1 MTAKKH
7 PDYKEEIERLE
18 YTIDYIKTT
27 LRATAD
33 YKNLYRE
40 NIRDAMKNLD
50 DTDASQNYISIMLN
64 TKFLEVAERNLDAL
78 ARAKNKPYF
87 ARMDFRSKGSD
98 KTEKLYI
105 GKTSLFRA
113 EDDIPLIIDW
123 RSRIA
128 NLYYESRLGE
138 VSYKTEVGEEEG
150 ELFLK
155 RQYSIE
161 EGKLENILDIDIT
174 TNDTFLQASLEAN
187 ADNRLK
193 DIASTIQAEQNRVI
207 RAAMSK
213 PLIVQGVAG
222 SGKTTI
228 ALHRIAYFIYTY
240 ERTFDPDNF
249 MIIAPNNLFINYIS
263 EVLPELGVEKVKQT
277 TFIDFMGELI
287 ENEYN
292 IVPPNEKLIKLVSGK
307 DKEENEY
314 IKWSSSFKGSLEFR
328 DIIDNYVNL
337 IESNFVPDMDFALEN
352 KILMSKK
359 SIRNMFLNDLKYLP
373 FYKRIDEIKKTLST
387 RLKSI
392 KKDVLHNI
400 EAKYEEETDYIFD
413 NMPEGDER
421 RLKIISLLDEKEKRL
436 KTIQN
441 TMKTLV
447 KKYIASFPKLDL
459 FDYYRELLTVENL
472 IRYSN
477 DNLPEDKINYLC
489 KLSNDL
495 LNEKKMELEDYA
507 PLVYLKHRIFG
518 FRDKIKIN
526 SVVIDEAQDFSLFQF
541 YTLKTVLNTNKFTI
555 LGDTSQGIHS
565 YRGINNWEDVL
576 NRVFDDVNSN
586 YNTLVQSYRTTI
598 EVMNLANEI
607 IKKLDNEGTVLA
619 KPVIRHGQKPQ
630 SHSFE
635 KEYELVKSLEE
646 KIKEQKNE
654 GYKSIAVVCK
664 TMEEC
669 KKLKKLFD
677 KNKIIDTKIINE
689 KDESYEAGIVIIPS
703 YLAKGLEFDT
713 VFITNLEEQYIM
725 EDLDIKLL
733 YVAVTRA
740 MHKVYIYYKE
750 GTMPILNNIG
760 TNFYERNGI

>member
-1 MTAKKH
+1 MTVKKH
-7 PDYKEEIERLE
+7 PNYKEEIERLE

-27 LRATAD
+27 LRATTD
-33 YKNLYRE
+33 YKDLYRE
-40 NIRDAMKNLD
+40 NIKDAMKNLD
-50 DTDASQNYISIMLN
+50 DTDASQNYISIILN
-64 TKFLEVAERNLDAL
+64 TKFLEMAERNLDAL
-78 ARAKNKPYF
+78 TRAKDKPYF

-161 EGKLENILDIDIT
+161 KGKLENILDIDIT

-207 RAAMSK
+207 RAVMHK

-277 TFIDFMGELI
+277 TFIDFMGELLASKYKLI
-287 ENEYN
+287 
-292 IVPPNEKLIKLVSGK
+292 PTNEKLIKLVSGK

-314 IKWSSSFKGSLEFR
+314 IKWSSNFKGSLEFR
-328 DIIDNYVNL
+328 DIIDNYVNK
-337 IESNFVPDMDFALEN
+337 IENNFVPDMDFALEN
-352 KILMSKK
+352 KILMSKEA
-359 SIRNMFLNDLKYLP
+359 IRNMFLNDLKYLP
-373 FYKRIDEIKKTLST
+373 FHKRIDELKKTLTT

-392 KKDVLHNI
+392 KKDVLISI
-400 EAKYEEETDYIFD
+400 EKNYEEKIDYLFKH
-413 NMPEGDER
+413 MPPGEER
-421 RLKIISLLDEKEKRL
+421 KFKIISTEDEKEKTL
-436 KTIQN
+436 KYMQN
-441 TMKTLV
+441 KMKTLV
-447 KKYIASFPKLDL
+447 KSYIGNFPKVDL

-472 IRYSN
+472 NKYSN
-477 DNLPEDKINYLC
+477 VELSEDKIDYLC
-489 KLSNDL
+489 KSSNDL
-495 LNEKKMELEDYA
+495 LAKNTIELEDYA

-518 FRDKIKIN
+518 FENKIKIN

-541 YTLKTVLNTNKFTI
+541 YTLKKVLNTNMFTI
-555 LGDTSQGIHS
+555 LGDISQGIHS

-576 NRVFDDVNSN
+576 NKVFDKESSN
-586 YNTLVQSYRTTI
+586 YSTLVQSYRTTI

-607 IKKLDNEGTVLA
+607 IKKLDNEGIVLA

-630 SHSFE
+630 SQSFN
-635 KEYELVKSLEE
+635 KDSKLIKSLETR
-646 KIKEQKNE
+646 IKEEKNE

-669 KKLKKLFD
+669 TNLKKLFD

-689 KDESYEAGIVIIPS
+689 EDDSYEAGIILIPS
-703 YLAKGLEFDT
+703 YLAKGLEFDV
-713 VFITNLEEQYIM
+713 VFIVNLEEEYLM
-725 EDLDIKLL
+725 KDLDIKLL

-750 GTMPILNNIG
+750 GTMPIINDLGNDFHENNA
-760 TNFYERNGI
+760 